1 MCCRDEDYRVNNQKR
16 KTPKKRLNQKKSR
29 KINQHCLSRMYVN
42 QMKNGNVEVQYI
54 PAHTNHQLG
63 IDQLPSLPLPNDVKD
78 EVAHKLAKGIPS
90 GRIIEGKESYYK
102 KCITDI
108 IL

>member
-1 MCCRDEDYRVNNQKR
+1 
-16 KTPKKRLNQKKSR
+16 
-29 KINQHCLSRMYVN
+29 MYVN

-78 EVAHKLAKGIPS
+78 VVAHKLAKGIPYN
-90 GRIIEGKESYYK
+90 RR
-102 KCITDI
+102 
-108 IL
+108 